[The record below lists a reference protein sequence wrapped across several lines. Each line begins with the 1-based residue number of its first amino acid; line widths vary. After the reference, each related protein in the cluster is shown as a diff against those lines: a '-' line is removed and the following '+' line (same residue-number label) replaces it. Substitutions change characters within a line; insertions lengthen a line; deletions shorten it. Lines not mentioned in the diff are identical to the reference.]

1 MPDCKLKSLQRV
13 QNIAAR
19 VVKRKRCS
27 PDNRITPMLKS
38 LHWLPVEYRIDF
50 KILLLTYKCINGL
63 APGYLSCLVNFKICP
78 RPLRIQALELLDVP
92 KTKLKTYGDRS
103 FAYAAAME
111 WNKLPLEI
119 RQLPSVD
126 SFKKHLKTHLFQQYF
141 K

>member
-1 MPDCKLKSLQRV
+1 MIAIAPKNGPDQPL
-13 QNIAAR
+13 
-19 VVKRKRCS
+19 
-27 PDNRITPMLKS
+27 
-38 LHWLPVEYRIDF
+38 WLMDY
-50 KILLLTYKCINGL
+50 
-63 APGYLSCLVNFKICP
+63 
-78 RPLRIQALELLDVP
+78 
-92 KTKLKTYGDRS
+92 YGDRS